1 MSSISIAQK
10 RESKPRVKPRKL
22 IWAMLLGQNLIF
34 SLTLAKGAEKGLAP
48 LKPLGEGV
56 DLVTV
61 IWLYDKTNSINI
73 LGTYNIFLL
82 LKYTQLLCIST
93 SVWVLAHPE
102 ASWNTFFGRFK
113 SQLSRCSKAKE
124 SITRFCRPGRST
136 KVKAAW
142 YPHVPFASML
152 YAVAMCHNQQRVW
165 EWEDQWSNFWD

>member
-1 MSSISIAQK
+1 MSKISIAQK

-22 IWAMLLGQNLIF
+22 IWAMLLGQNLRF

-48 LKPLGEGV
+48 LEPLGEGV

-102 ASWNTFFGRFK
+102 ASWNTF
-113 SQLSRCSKAKE
+113 LAVLRCIKADGVYYKV
-124 SITRFCRPGRST
+124 
-136 KVKAAW
+136 KVKACKS
-142 YPHVPFASML
+142 FM
-152 YAVAMCHNQQRVW
+152 
-165 EWEDQWSNFWD
+165 FT